1 MQYVD
6 CLVIGGGA
14 AGLMCAAQAA
24 RRGRSVNVV
33 DHANKVGK
41 KILMSGGG
49 RCNFTNYF
57 VEPENFLSSN
67 PHFCISALS
76 RYTQYDFLELVHKY
90 DLAYHEKTLGQL
102 FCDHKSKDI
111 LNILLAECDA
121 AGVNIFTQCE
131 IKNIER
137 VNEEAKPEG
146 GHSVLN
152 KEQSPRFMVTTSLG
166 HFSCHSLVVA
176 TGGLSIPTMGATGI
190 GYDIAKQFGLR
201 VKPRHASLVPFTF
214 KNIHENALL
223 SMMQSLAGVALPV
236 RVDCGHQSFSEA
248 LLFTHKGLSG
258 PAILQISNYW
268 QVGDTLTID
277 LLPTM
282 SLIEIL
288 QQCQNDNDK
297 SELKNILSRY
307 MPKRLVLAWLESH
320 PFLAALNQKSMA
332 QYTKEDRERV
342 AQAFHGW
349 ECVPA
354 GTEGYKTAEV
364 TKGGVNVDD
373 VSSKT
378 FEAKNTPGLYFV
390 GEVLDVTGWLGG
402 YNFQWAWASGYCAA
416 QYV

>member
-6 CLVIGGGA
+6 CIVMGGGA
-14 AGLMCAAQAA
+14 AGLMCAASAA
-24 RRGRSVNVV
+24 KRGKSVWVL

-57 VEPENFLSSN
+57 IESENFLSTN

-76 RYTQYDFLELVHKY
+76 RYTQYDFLELVGKY
-90 DLAYHEKTLGQL
+90 ELAYHEKTLGQL
-102 FCDHKSKDI
+102 FCDSKAKDI
-111 LNILLAECDA
+111 LHILLSECDTN
-121 AGVNIFTQCE
+121 GVVIHTQCHIE
-131 IKNIER
+131 TLDSCGSQEKNSNN
-137 VNEEAKPEG
+137 VPDDAN
-146 GHSVLN
+146 
-152 KEQSPRFMVTTSLG
+152 PRFILQTSLG
-166 HFSCHSLVVA
+166 EVACHSVVVA
-176 TGGLSIPTMGATGI
+176 TGGLSIPTMGATGL
-190 GYDIAKQFGLR
+190 GYDVAKQFGLR
-201 VKPRHASLVPFTF
+201 VKPRYASLVPFTF
-214 KNIHENALL
+214 KDHQHMPLL

-236 RVDCGHQSFSEA
+236 SVSCQNQSFSEA

-268 QVGDTLTID
+268 NTGDTVTID
-277 LLPTM
+277 FLPYE
-282 SLIEIL
+282 SLELIL
-288 QQCQNDNDK
+288 QKCQQENDR

-307 MPKRLVLAWLESH
+307 MPKRFVNVWLESH
-320 PFLAALNQKSMA
+320 PSLQALTEKSVA
-332 QYTKEDRERV
+332 QYSKADIQQLV
-342 AQAFHGW
+342 ALFHAW

-364 TKGGVNVDD
+364 TKGGVDTDD

-378 FEAKNTPGLYFV
+378 FEAKKTPGLFFV